1 MCAVDHG
8 LSVRPQSGLEHS
20 KASRVCGMFV
30 LAMIIAPAAHSVATI
45 YGNNCDMV
53 ASCSQWVSR
62 DFEMGKWETYSS
74 IPLGWFVGPL
84 CVPDRTIVSLHT
96 NCFRNVTLARSRE
109 GERRTLVLDTDRYTM
124 QQTLQSPRLGKFS
137 I

>member
-1 MCAVDHG
+1 MLPPTSVPMPSAAPSAASKAPSPPEEPPAVCAVDHG

-53 ASCSQWVSR
+53 ASCSQS
-62 DFEMGKWETYSS
+62 
-74 IPLGWFVGPL
+74 
-84 CVPDRTIVSLHT
+84 
-96 NCFRNVTLARSRE
+96 
-109 GERRTLVLDTDRYTM
+109 
-124 QQTLQSPRLGKFS
+124 
-137 I
+137 